1 MAGSGGLGPGPLGLR
16 AVAGGLAAP
25 GRPAALVP
33 FRCRVGI
40 AVCPQVAGVLG
51 GRASWC
57 EIVLD
62 GGWLLDVWGRGLA
75 VVDGQLVVAAE
86 PVEPAGS
93 PGAGG
98 GPRWSVLA
106 VGWGSESARGP
117 LTPRLVRRVI
127 DAIEPTRLP
136 AGPLWPGRRRV
147 PSLL

>member
-1 MAGSGGLGPGPLGLR
+1 
-16 AVAGGLAAP
+16 
-25 GRPAALVP
+25 
-33 FRCRVGI
+33 VGI

-127 DAIEPTRLP
+127 DAIDADPL
-136 AGPLWPGRRRV
+136 AGRAALAGAAEGPELALMGT
-147 PSLL
+147 